1 MFSVFSAPSLP
12 TTAGR
17 EAPTSGRR
25 LPSRVRPRLL
35 GGLVSAGDD
44 GGHPLTWR
52 GRWGHRIRH
61 SYKVR
66 RLLGH
71 LRDIR
76 AAGGGV
82 VEFRIRPL
90 ILRLRLR
97 HVHGPQRIPYG
108 RHELIVLCV
117 VRDGALHVKSFLEHH
132 LALGVA
138 HIVLLDN
145 GSTDATIDLAR
156 RYDRVT
162 ILHTTCPYRK
172 YETILKRYL
181 VNRFSRD
188 RWSLFA
194 DIDERFDYPYS
205 DVMDLGGLLA
215 YLNEHSYTAV
225 VAQMLDMFGDGP
237 LDRLDSTAEDALED
251 KYPYYDISAVEKHDY
266 VFGRPANFAIKMHS
280 GGVRKTVFGTD
291 NGLTKAALILASAE
305 VVPFVGWHHTEGAL
319 IADFSCVLLHFPF
332 VSTFGKKVEEAVRT
346 DRYRVSAAAEY
357 EKYWMTL
364 KDTPNLRLKTETARR
379 FEGVNSLL
387 ENGFLVVSERYRR
400 WVDAHRRRG

>member
-1 MFSVFSAPSLP
+1 MQPVAWAD
-12 TTAGR
+12 AGT
-17 EAPTSGRR
+17 P
-25 LPSRVRPRLL
+25 RP
-35 GGLVSAGDD
+35 VQ
-44 GGHPLTWR
+44 
-52 GRWGHRIRH
+52 
-61 SYKVR
+61 

-71 LRDIR
+71 LREVR
-76 AAGGGV
+76 AAGGEV
-82 VEFRIRPL
+82 VEFCIRPL

-181 VNRFSRD
+181 VDRFSRD
-188 RWSLFA
+188 RWSLFV

-205 DVMDLGGLLA
+205 DVIDLGGLLA

-237 LDRLDSTAEDALED
+237 LDRPDGTPEDTLED

-280 GGVRKTVFGTD
+280 GGSPQDRVRHGQRTHEGGVDPRLVGGHPLRGMAPHGRRVD
-291 NGLTKAALILASAE
+291 RRLQLCPASLPLREHLLQEGRGGRAYRSI
-305 VVPFVGWHHTEGAL
+305 PSVGERR
-319 IADFSCVLLHFPF
+319 
-332 VSTFGKKVEEAVRT
+332 STRNTGSR
-346 DRYRVSAAAEY
+346 
-357 EKYWMTL
+357 
-364 KDTPNLRLKTETARR
+364 P
-379 FEGVNSLL
+379 
-387 ENGFLVVSERYRR
+387 
-400 WVDAHRRRG
+400 